1 MVVIGANG
9 AVQVY
14 DGSSKEQIASTK
26 PLFVGSLADPAFAG
40 NIHLTV
46 DAQRAYVNA
55 PAEGVVHEI
64 DYADDARIART
75 LELPTKPVHFVETG
89 R

>member
-1 MVVIGANG
+1 MA
-9 AVQVY
+9 A
-14 DGSSKEQIASTK
+14 
-26 PLFVGSLADPAFAG
+26 SLADPALAG
-40 NIHLTV
+40 KIQLTV

-55 PAEGVVHEI
+55 PAEGLIYEI

-75 LELPTKPVHFVETG
+75 LDLPTKPVHFAETG

>member
-1 MVVIGANG
+1 VVIGTD

-14 DGSSKEQIASTK
+14 DASTK
-26 PLFVGSLADPAFAG
+26 QRIAGTKPLVAASLADPAYAHK
-40 NIHLTV
+40 IQLTV

-55 PAEGVVHEI
+55 PAEGLVHEI

-75 LELPTKPVHFVETG
+75 LELPTRPVHVVETG